1 MKLIFFSLLVTFG
14 MFSSCSINSV
24 GGNVGNALIYNDTLV
39 APVQI
44 QLIDAST
51 IEYELNNL
59 IEDDTDVNEFQFNVQ
74 SNLNIALAE
83 RKIEVLPNDV
93 STTHFVLTIER
104 ISYVVSPNTD
114 TFKDDDNTETLVDTK
129 DYSFEINAQI
139 TAIKTGK
146 KEKILVNLNDAT
158 HAGKTLFGTIGEKGS
173 ISREEMMSRGI
184 ERFVGKL
191 VKELNKMV

>member
-1 MKLIFFSLLVTFG
+1 MKLIFFSLL
-14 MFSSCSINSV
+14 MFFVVCNSCSINSV
-24 GGNVGNALIYNDTLV
+24 GGNVGNALIYNDTLI

-83 RKIEVLPNDV
+83 RKIEVLPNDA
-93 STTHFVLTIER
+93 STASFVLTIER

-139 TAIKTGK
+139 TSLTSGK
-146 KEKILVNLNDAT
+146 KQQIVVNINDAT

-191 VKELNKMV
+191 VKELNKMI